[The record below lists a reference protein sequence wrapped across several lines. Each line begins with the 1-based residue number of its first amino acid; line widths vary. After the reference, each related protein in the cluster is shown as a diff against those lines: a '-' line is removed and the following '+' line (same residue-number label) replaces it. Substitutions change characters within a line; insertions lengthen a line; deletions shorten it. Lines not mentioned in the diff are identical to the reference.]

1 MRFDR
6 LTSQSL
12 EPEHNKEPEMKA
24 HVAFNKKAGPVSMS
38 KRQAGYTLV
47 STVVSFTI
55 GSIILAGA
63 WTAYRDIQ
71 VQMHVQNAD
80 RQMDQY
86 AQAAIQ
92 EITNFASWSWLG
104 KQVQGGSRYTKWNF
118 QTYDEVREYGA
129 WVPWYIRDQDNYTQ
143 VSYKPTSGLLF
154 GNRIPSW
161 EQDRNGAY
169 YVWTGRAPRV
179 GEIRVM
185 DRRDRMTME
194 SLLMD
199 YTQSNY
205 PASRDEYVNHMGTFD
220 VAITLHYRY
229 RANSMFGMYSR
240 EYARERTY
248 QTTIYQRN
256 WDSDINLD
264 RAEWVKSQLVP
275 GGGS

>member
-24 HVAFNKKAGPVSMS
+24 QVAFNKKAGPVSMS

-92 EITNFASWSWLG
+92 ELTNFASWSWFG
-104 KQVQGGSRYTKWNF
+104 DQVQGGSRYTRWNF
-118 QTYDEVREYGA
+118 RTLDEVNEYGT
-129 WVPWYIRDQDNYTQ
+129 WVPWYVRDQAYITQ
-143 VSYKPTSGLLF
+143 VSYQPTRGLLF
-154 GNRIPSW
+154 GNRVPSW
-161 EQDRNGAY
+161 ERDHRSGEY
-169 YVWTGRAPRV
+169 YVWRGSAPRT
-179 GEIRVM
+179 GESRVM

-194 SLLMD
+194 SLLMNPSL
-199 YTQSNY
+199 SNY
-205 PASRDEYVNHMGTFD
+205 VANQDEYINHMATFD

-229 RANSMFGMYSR
+229 RANSMFGLYSR

-256 WDSDINLD
+256 WDSDINVY
-264 RAEWVKSQLVP
+264 RQEWVKAQLEN
-275 GGGS
+275 GGS